1 MKVTTIFSP
10 VKPVILAFSHQISD
24 LWSQKTGWE
33 MSIIIRLMKWKW
45 TTFLIAVLLLAGLFT
60 TWLLSPRVEDIES
73 VDSPLHG
80 RQPLSISFSRP
91 MNPESIDLNFNIGP
105 LLQGELNWNES
116 LHKYTFIPTISWPSG
131 EYNVVQLNP
140 KARSR
145 SKLPLL
151 GKKSWTITISSTLL
165 AYLWPA
171 DRESSLYLVNPETGE
186 NQTLAIEET
195 GILDYTITPDGLS
208 LLYSILNESGG
219 SFIIS
224 LDRLSGRKT
233 TIIECS
239 EGFCRSPQIS
249 PDGSLLA
256 YTFISHEPGVQP
268 GIRIYDLEKKTHT
281 VLGVPEDYLDN
292 PLWSPSS
299 WLSYYNHTRQHYVFW
314 NPITTRELTLPN
326 ETGGDGSWSADGRY
340 FVCTEILFIS
350 ETLAPRHLLQY
361 DLTKETI
368 VDLSQGNFLE
378 DLNPSFSPQGL
389 FLAYSRKSLDPE
401 KWSPGRQLWVMDV
414 EGAQTSPLTA
424 AVDYNHTSFIW
435 HPDGNQLAYVRYNQ
449 AKLSDPPEIWLINK
463 DGTNNM
469 RLIINGFAPTW
480 IP

>member
-1 MKVTTIFSP
+1 
-10 VKPVILAFSHQISD
+10 
-24 LWSQKTGWE
+24 
-33 MSIIIRLMKWKW
+33 MSIIIGSMNWKKTILLI
-45 TTFLIAVLLLAGLFT
+45 TTLLLAGLFT
-60 TWLLSPRVEDIES
+60 AWLLAPRVEDFDSEG
-73 VDSPLHG
+73 SPLHG

-91 MNPESIDLNFNIGP
+91 MNPESIEFDFNIDP
-105 LLQGELNWNES
+105 ILPGELNWNEA
-116 LHKYTFIPTISWPSG
+116 LNKFTFIPHKSWPSG
-131 EYNVVQLNP
+131 ESITVQLNS

-145 SKLPLL
+145 IKLPVL
-151 GKKSWTITISSTLL
+151 GNKSWTITISPPLL

-171 DRESSLYLVNPETGE
+171 DRESNLYLVNPETGE
-186 NQTLAIEET
+186 NQTLVTEET
-195 GILDYTITPDGLS
+195 GILDYTVTPDGLS
-208 LLYSILNESGG
+208 LLYSVIDENGE

-224 LDRLSGRKT
+224 LDRLSGTT
-233 TIIECS
+233 TITIECS

-249 PDGSLLA
+249 PDGALLA
-256 YTFISHEPGVQP
+256 YTFISQESGVQP
-268 GIRIYDLEKKTHT
+268 GIRIYDLEKNTHT
-281 VLGVPEDYLDN
+281 ALGVPEDHLDN
-292 PLWSPSS
+292 PLWSPSN

-314 NPITTRELTLPN
+314 NPITAQELTLPN
-326 ETGGDGSWSADGRY
+326 ETGGDGSWSADGQY

-361 DLTKETI
+361 DLREETV

-401 KWSPGRQLWVMDV
+401 KWSPGRQLWVMDI
-414 EGAQTSPLTA
+414 EGGQTSPLTA
-424 AVDYNHTSFIW
+424 SVDYHHTSFIW
-435 HPDGNQLAYVRYNQ
+435 HPAGNQLAYVRYNQ